1 MIPGRCGGLAVAP
14 HAGIAARP
22 KLLDCRC
29 LADERPRGRAAI
41 ASVHQF
47 ILFHLDLQVILKY
60 SIIGRSWGIL
70 YLVTMNSYQS
80 SLMRRQWH
88 RQSQQG
94 RHKTYELPHVKTQQ
108 D

>member
-1 MIPGRCGGLAVAP
+1 MIPGQGPACGGLAVAP

-29 LADERPRGRAAI
+29 PCRPAI

-70 YLVTMNSYQS
+70 YLLTMNSYQS